1 LEYYALRHGTVSIAY
16 ERDVFETVALQAL
29 IFAQTAFD
37 HQVTAHAYRTAQL
50 AEATARQLGRSK
62 EEQHMLRLAAL
73 LHDLGKIAIPRAI
86 RHKAGPLTYEEWA
99 VMRLHPEIGQR
110 ILEQV
115 GGVFQTVATLVGAH
129 HERWDGLGYP
139 LGLEGR
145 EIPLGARVLSVVDS
159 FDAMISH
166 RSYREP
172 LSIVQA
178 RAELQQCG
186 GSQYDPCAVEAFLHV
201 LDEQE

>member
-1 LEYYALRHGTVSIAY
+1 LEYYASRHGTVFIAH
-16 ERDVFETVALQAL
+16 ERDVFETVALQVL

-37 HQVTAHAYRTAQL
+37 HHVTAHAYRTAQL
-50 AEATARQLGRSK
+50 AGATARQLGRSK

-73 LHDLGKIAIPRAI
+73 LHDLGKIAIPKAI
-86 RHKAGPLTYEEWA
+86 RHKAGPLTHDEWA

-145 EIPLGARVLSVVDS
+145 EIPLGARILSVVDS